1 MLLGVLTAD
10 ERRRPIEAE
19 SLGLGAVVH
28 QSLAFKGC
36 TLSQY
41 TSAHDS
47 CGREVSQT
55 VIVSYSAS

>member
-1 MLLGVLTAD
+1 MLLGVLTTD
-10 ERRRPIEAE
+10 KRRRPTEAE

-55 VIVSYSAS
+55 VTVS

>member
-19 SLGLGAVVH
+19 SLGLGTVVH